1 MRPCCSR
8 LCGSLYGRIRD
19 ALKTQLRVLVAT
31 VLICAIWLVIYF
43 AAFSSSTRERFKEAV
58 APLNTDSGVWVGALI
73 QAVFSVLTPF
83 VLGTDDDLP
92 DGCGC
97 SRIGTQQ
104 ESALE
109 LPDLEARLDD
119 EDVASTVP
127 KTGTEKIKLPPGDQ
141 RPSRTSVG
149 LFLLWKTATFTIIL
163 AILTYYVRW
172 FYTFQDSYFGAVHD
186 EETGEL
192 KWDVLLKKILVDEYI
207 FTPTN
212 IPPVVTLF
220 LFTRLVGRQLFL
232 ELDREGGNNADER
245 VGQAQE
251 GRCEEEKK
259 TDVHS
264 SDLVPTNGKAEDT
277 EETFTCCSVAL
288 SWVVWVIPHYVLCLL
303 TWFPR

>member
-1 MRPCCSR
+1 MPGGGNKCCSR

-43 AAFSSSTRERFKEAV
+43 AAFSSSTRERFKETV

-92 DGCGC
+92 FSVLDGCGC

-109 LPDLEARLDD
+109 LPDLETRLDD

-127 KTGTEKIKLPPGDQ
+127 KNGTEKMKLPPGDQ

-220 LFTRLVGRQLFL
+220 LFTRLIGRQLFL
-232 ELDREGGNNADER
+232 ELGRE
-245 VGQAQE
+245 
-251 GRCEEEKK
+251 RCEEERK

-264 SDLVPTNGKAEDT
+264 SDVVPTNGKAEDTEDT